1 MDHSDRLRSPRSRRA
16 AAFVR
21 KLLLVVAAV
30 SVVLVPASPALA
42 HNQLVSAK
50 PDRNAT
56 LRKAPTE
63 IRLAFLQR
71 LDPKFTTVVVSDA
84 DKRQLPSAKPTV
96 KAKTAQLKLDQPP
109 ENGKYTVAYRV
120 VSVDGHTVE
129 GSYTFTVDGPAP
141 ASAAAPSA
149 VASADVPAAA
159 PSAAATA
166 TLAAVPAS
174 EDSAVSG
181 GLLAGLGA
189 VVLVLAGVVIFLY
202 VSRRRRTAARP

>member
-1 MDHSDRLRSPRSRRA
+1 MDHSDRLRSPRFRGA
-16 AAFVR
+16 AASVR

-30 SVVLVPASPALA
+30 GVVLVPASPALA

-84 DKRQLPSAKPTV
+84 DKRPLPSAKPTV

-120 VSVDGHTVE
+120 VSVDGHTVD
-129 GSYTFTVDGPAP
+129 GSYTFTVAGPAP

-149 VASADVPAAA
+149 VASADGPAAA
-159 PSAAATA
+159 PSAAAT

-174 EDSAVSG
+174 DDSAMSN

-189 VVLVLAGVVIFLY
+189 VVLVLAAVVIFLY

>member
-141 ASAAAPSA
+141 ASAAPSA

-189 VVLVLAGVVIFLY
+189 VVLVLAAVVIFLY